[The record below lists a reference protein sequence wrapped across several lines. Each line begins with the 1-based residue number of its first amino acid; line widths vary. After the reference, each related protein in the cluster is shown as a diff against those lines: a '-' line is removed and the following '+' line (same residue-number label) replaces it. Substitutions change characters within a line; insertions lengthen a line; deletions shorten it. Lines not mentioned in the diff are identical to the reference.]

1 MLPELPTL
9 YWYLALARII
19 LVLIPQL
26 GYIHPDEFFQSIE
39 VEAGRAFEVES
50 NIPWEFNTSFPI
62 RSMCMDFVKQL
73 TILLG
78 VNISCYQQCGA

>member
-39 VEAGRAFEVES
+39 VEAGNNKINYNV
-50 NIPWEFNTSFPI
+50 TLT
-62 RSMCMDFVKQL
+62 VKL
-73 TILLG
+73 
-78 VNISCYQQCGA
+78 